1 MGTIQI
7 SLSATYDKEITAA
20 KVVTSVEGLPIK
32 GKTRDGCADVDED
45 IPLGLGHVTKHAQC
59 PISVGTHTE
68 HTTVTLSSN
77 FPAVKASVKAV
88 ITDQDDEQIACQ
100 IIHFQV
106 TTSSN
111 ATISV

>member
-1 MGTIQI
+1 MG
-7 SLSATYDKEITAA
+7 SLNANFDKEITAI

-45 IPLGLGHVTKHAQC
+45 IPLGLGHVTKKAQC
-59 PISVGTHTE
+59 PISVGTHTSQS
-68 HTTVTLSSN
+68 TVTLSSS

-88 ITDQDDEQIACQ
+88 ATDQDDEQIACQ

-106 TTSSN
+106 TKSS
-111 ATISV
+111 